1 MTKTC
6 RRILLHAL
14 PAVAIMAAL
23 AFVLHRNLPEGEP
36 LPSQDVLQ
44 PDLAFRQYDFL
55 TSVFNTDCR
64 IVLYGNRP
72 QTHQA
77 YRRCSEMLFGL
88 HNALNAFDVKSELS
102 KLNQASAGTAVEVS
116 EEFWRI
122 LLIARDAYQE
132 TDGVFDVT
140 IGPLMHF
147 WRTVAESPERPEFQG
162 EALERS
168 LAAVKEHV
176 GFGLLTLDEEKHT
189 VTKQRTGIQVD
200 FGGLAKGYALDRLQ
214 EILKEEGVEY
224 YYLSLGGNTCQKLP
238 PDHPYRNRCVLAD
251 MRPKHLG
258 QDLCT
263 LDGMDGQCLGTSSNS
278 LRPISTYSDSPLG
291 HILDPASGHVSQ
303 GTYASVT
310 AICTS
315 GWRSD
320 AYSTAVFVGGE
331 PLAQKL
337 LQEKKAT
344 AFVFVNAADD
354 DAQTAKPIILGE
366 ATILP

>member
-1 MTKTC
+1 MPKNC
-6 RRILLHAL
+6 RRLLLHAL
-14 PAVAIMAAL
+14 PAVALMAAL

-36 LPSQDVLQ
+36 LPSPDVLQ
-44 PDLAFRQYDFL
+44 PDLAVRQYDFL

-64 IVLYGNRP
+64 IVLYGSRP

-102 KLNQASAGTAVEVS
+102 KLNQASAGTAVELS

-122 LLIARDAYQE
+122 LLVARDAYRE

-140 IGPLMHF
+140 IGPLMHL

-168 LAAVKEHV
+168 LSAVKEHV
-176 GFGLLTLDEEKHT
+176 GFGLLSLDEEKHT

-251 MRPKHLG
+251 MRPNHLG

-278 LRPISTYSDSPLG
+278 LRPISSHSDSPLG

-303 GTYASVT
+303 GAYASVT
-310 AICTS
+310 AICPS

-331 PLAQKL
+331 TLAQKL
-337 LQEKKAT
+337 LREKKAT

-354 DAQTAKPIILGE
+354 DKETARPVILGD